1 MDDKTEFQLRYV
13 GTRFDG
19 TRLPVDLLTDLPAF
33 QDLLVAFAK
42 DEWKRLNA
50 DYVRVPR
57 GFEKS
62 ISFDLVALEPGSA
75 MPKLN
80 WRKENSQVNL
90 PGFSDQ
96 LETIVQDS
104 YLHIVKLVDD
114 AANDVF
120 PSSLSP
126 EHIRALN
133 KFGSKLQ
140 PGERIEFLGSAD
152 ASGKVIYFDMS
163 RRKDLITKVRETY
176 ELKFEGVGILVG
188 AHVSDL
194 NGTISVKTEEHG
206 EISFPLDKD
215 RIIKEF
221 DGHIGKN
228 VQFDVIIELDH
239 NNRYR
244 NITDVHQVGLY
255 DPITAAQTKLFERLT
270 HLSSLSEGWLDGQG
284 RSITLEACDTAGFF
298 IALSHQTAE
307 AYRLYPSEVGG
318 LLVEFEWEGWDYTVE
333 CLPDGNLEMYGISL
347 NDDAEMLPTSFDTV
361 DSDFIR
367 EFSSRTRTSNV

>member
-194 NGTISVKTEEHG
+194 SGTISVKTEEHG

-244 NITDVHQVGLY
+244 NIIDVHQVGLY

-270 HLSSLSEGWLDGQG
+270 YLSSLSEGWLDGQG

-333 CLPDGNLEMYGISL
+333 CLPGGNLEMYGISL